1 MTVFQRIQEL
11 CDANNI
17 AISTLESTL
26 GFAHSSL
33 TNMEKANI
41 RSDRLLVIANYFNV
55 STDWLLTGQ
64 EHGQQT
70 YILTDQ
76 EKSLIKLFRNLDPTG
91 QQLMLSQYGVYANAG
106 LVKKENDS
114 NKVVKAVLDAL
125 A

>member
-11 CDANNI
+11 CDANSI

-33 TNMEKANI
+33 TNMEKTNI

-64 EHGQQT
+64 EHGQPAWA
-70 YILTDQ
+70 LTDQ
-76 EKSLIKLFRNLDPTG
+76 EKALIKLFRNLDSTG
-91 QQLMLSQYGVYANAG
+91 QQLMLSQYGVYAHAG
-106 LVKKENDS
+106 FVKREADTDKMKE
-114 NKVVKAVLDAL
+114 AY
-125 A
+125 